1 MEETDDKDNSEYCPT
16 FWVGRSRLCSSYVW
30 HCFWSRFP
38 SQKRLFHTRS
48 CRRLVW
54 RPSNW
59 SERRFRISRNLRF
72 LEKDIVKLEKDIVT
86 EQPNG
91 KIQEYFVSDAYT
103 KQGCFGSHIEN
114 DASWKPY
121 WKWRFVE
128 PTRRKTLHYGVE
140 KIITLI
146 YACGDLVATENDVL
160 FLRTAE
166 NCINHTKFLEI
177 RVISLL

>member
-1 MEETDDKDNSEYCPT
+1 MTPREQARAIDLKQLFQIRRNGQQRELRILSYILSRKKQIMLELCLALLLITFSKPETP
-16 FWVGRSRLCSSYVW
+16 L
-30 HCFWSRFP
+30 P
-38 SQKRLFHTRS
+38 TRS

-121 WKWRFVE
+121 
-128 PTRRKTLHYGVE
+128 
-140 KIITLI
+140 
-146 YACGDLVATENDVL
+146 
-160 FLRTAE
+160 
-166 NCINHTKFLEI
+166 
-177 RVISLL
+177 

>member
-1 MEETDDKDNSEYCPT
+1 MLELCLALLLITFSKPETP
-16 FWVGRSRLCSSYVW
+16 L
-30 HCFWSRFP
+30 P
-38 SQKRLFHTRS
+38 TRS
-48 CRRLVW
+48 CSRLVW

-121 WKWRFVE
+121 
-128 PTRRKTLHYGVE
+128 
-140 KIITLI
+140 
-146 YACGDLVATENDVL
+146 
-160 FLRTAE
+160 
-166 NCINHTKFLEI
+166 
-177 RVISLL
+177 